1 MELFGVIFMIFA
13 GGGIAIATMI
23 AIGAATR
30 AREGRVGGREN
41 APMPDRSAIAAS
53 ILFNLLL
60 MGGVA
65 PDEALKEIRRRAG
78 LLAPV
83 TAAVDIASWA
93 ERFAQSASP
102 QQRAWLLQTA
112 VRLIAE
118 RRNVIPLRQYAGL
131 LDLSFALGFQ
141 TDALAKLREQYGFDY
156 VDHAKH
162 ARPREADRAGGA
174 ATTFFVRDKRDQSEL
189 LRVLEIDVE
198 PSRPVIIAAYRRLVA
213 QHHPDKVHAAGEE
226 ARTAAAA
233 RFIELTR
240 AYETLM
246 SIYRD

>member
-1 MELFGVIFMIFA
+1 
-13 GGGIAIATMI
+13 
-23 AIGAATR
+23 
-30 AREGRVGGREN
+30 EN
-41 APMPDRSAIAAS
+41 TPMPDRSAIAAS

-83 TAAVDIASWA
+83 TAAVDITSWA

-102 QQRAWLLQTA
+102 PQRAWLLQTA
-112 VRLIAE
+112 VQLIAE
-118 RRNVIPLRQYAGL
+118 HRKVIPLRQYAGL

>member
-1 MELFGVIFMIFA
+1 MEWFGVIFMILA
-13 GGGIAIATMI
+13 GGGIAIATMV

-30 AREGRVGGREN
+30 AWEGQAGGREN

-65 PDEALKEIRRRAG
+65 PDEALKQIRRRAG
-78 LLAPV
+78 LLAPA
-83 TAAVDIASWA
+83 TAAVDLVSWA

-112 VRLIAE
+112 VQLIAE

-174 ATTFFVRDKRDQSEL
+174 ATAFFVRDKRDESEL

-213 QHHPDKVHAAGEE
+213 QHHPDKVHAAGEA

>member
-30 AREGRVGGREN
+30 AREGRAAGREN
-41 APMPDRSAIAAS
+41 APAPDRSAIAAS

-60 MGGVA
+60 MGGIA
-65 PDEALKEIRRRAG
+65 PDDALREIRRRAG

-83 TAAVDIASWA
+83 TAAVDITSWA
-93 ERFAQSASP
+93 ERFARSASP
-102 QQRAWLLQTA
+102 QQREWLLHTA
-112 VRLIAE
+112 VQLIAE
-118 RRNVIPLRQYAGL
+118 HRNVIPLRQYAGL

-141 TDALAKLREQYGFDY
+141 TDALARLREQYGFDY
-156 VDHAKH
+156 VDHAKD
-162 ARPREADRAGGA
+162 ARPREADRSGGV
-174 ATTFFVRDKRDQSEL
+174 TTFFKRDHSEL

>member
-1 MELFGVIFMIFA
+1 
-13 GGGIAIATMI
+13 
-23 AIGAATR
+23 
-30 AREGRVGGREN
+30 
-41 APMPDRSAIAAS
+41 MPDRSAIAAS

-83 TAAVDIASWA
+83 TAAVDITSWA

-102 QQRAWLLQTA
+102 PQRAWLLQTA
-112 VRLIAE
+112 VQLIAE
-118 RRNVIPLRQYAGL
+118 HRKVIPLRQYAGL